1 MKKFIFRELF
11 VKLVIDHFSK
21 SLEIAESNDI
31 GR

>member
-1 MKKFIFRELF
+1 MKELIFREIF
-11 VKLVIDHFSK
+11 VKLFIDHFSK